1 MVNLKTA
8 FCDNLNLSSQKLGS
22 LQKTKTNRGEPK
34 MARTVIFGL
43 LVLALA
49 GGACFA
55 QDPGQPDSIIF
66 GNVDGSM
73 FLASLNA
80 DMIIPVWAKTDDSV
94 AFVHCPLGSHN
105 QYITNRNGGTIF
117 TPLTLWDDCSFLA
130 PNVDYPIAGVTNQ
143 SLIGWA
149 DIGGQPNP
157 ILLTNYAWVKIAEFR
172 IHTTSDP
179 TVLGDTTEL
188 FPGANQQNGTLIFSD
203 ATGSFNWIP
212 KAKYAKIYFPPNDPP
227 VYTSPTGGTYE
238 ANRGFEVAY
247 TVDCTDPNGDPL
259 ILTVDFPDPNY
270 TWQQLINVAG
280 HIRYKFSWVI
290 PNDADS
296 SYNLRFTVNDGQG
309 GVVNR
314 DLVINVSNVGLVIG
328 STSAIPG
335 ASIQIPVSLNNSGYT
350 SKVGAFEILIHWDS
364 QILTLSSVTR
374 TGRLGSWEYFH
385 VTMNDA
391 GPGSARIVGIADM
404 VNGPVMP
411 PLAPGSGAI
420 LNLNFA
426 VSAQENWIG
435 VHAPIQFLTQDLTD
449 NTLADSSGYVL
460 VYPGLTDGGV
470 NVLGPGQVLM
480 GDINLNGIAYE
491 TADFVLF
498 VNHLINPSAFPF
510 TSVQTQATDI
520 NTDGLTLTVA
530 DLVYLLNII
539 NGNILPPLKP
549 AENSASVELLVANNN
564 GVLNI
569 QANSNTEIAA
579 LYVKI
584 NHAGLTLA
592 QPHALCGLEMAYFD
606 NGQTMTVLM
615 YDPECHGLPQGE
627 SPLFNSAITA
637 GSAEI
642 GSISITE
649 IQAADP
655 QGRLVGSTA
664 KMPDAY
670 ELFGSYPNPFNSTT
684 KISFAIANKA
694 YVDLDIFDVTG
705 RLVKRLA
712 ESEFPAGR
720 HELLWNGQD
729 DNNQNVASGIYFY
742 RIKVDNFTEV
752 NKTTLIK

>member
-1 MVNLKTA
+1 MR
-8 FCDNLNLSSQKLGS
+8 
-22 LQKTKTNRGEPK
+22 KTKTNRGEPK

-55 QDPGQPDSIIF
+55 QDPRQPDSIKF
-66 GNVDGSM
+66 GNLDGSLS
-73 FLASLNA
+73 LAALNT
-80 DMIIPVWAKTDDSV
+80 DMVIPVWVKTDDSA
-94 AFVHCPLGSHN
+94 AFVHCPLGTHN
-105 QYITNRNGGTIF
+105 QYIASRNGGVLYA
-117 TPLTLWDDCSFLA
+117 PLSVWDDCSFLT
-130 PNVDYPIAGVTNQ
+130 PNVDYPTAGITNQ
-143 SLIGWA
+143 SIIGWA
-149 DIGGQPNP
+149 DIFGAPNP
-157 ILLTNYAWVKIAEFR
+157 ILFTNYSWVKIADFY
-172 IHTTSDP
+172 IHTTSNP
-179 TVLGDTTEL
+179 AVLGDTTEL
-188 FPGANQQNGTLIFSD
+188 FAGANPQNGALIFSD
-203 ATGSFNWIP
+203 ATGSFNWVP
-212 KAKYAKIYFPPNDPP
+212 RSVYGKLYFPPNDPP
-227 VYTSPTGGTYE
+227 VFTSPAGGVND

-247 TVDCTDPNGDPL
+247 IVDCTDPNSDAL
-259 ILTVDFPDPNY
+259 ILTANFPDPNY
-270 TWQQLINVAG
+270 AWQQLINVAG
-280 HIRYKFSWVI
+280 HIRYKFSWII

-296 SYNLRFTVNDGQG
+296 TYNLRFTVNDSQG
-309 GVVNR
+309 GIVNL
-314 DLVINVSNVGLVIG
+314 DIVINVSDVGIVIG

-364 QILTLSSVTR
+364 QALTLSSITR

-391 GPGSARIVGIADM
+391 GPGSARLVGIADM
-404 VNGPVMP
+404 VNGPVSP
-411 PLAPGSGAI
+411 PLQTGTGPI

-426 VSAQENWIG
+426 VSSDERWIG
-435 VHAPIQFLTQDLTD
+435 VRAPIQFLTQDLTD
-449 NTLADSSGYVL
+449 NTLSDSSGYVL

-470 NVLGPGQVLM
+470 SILGPGQVLM

-498 VNHLINPSAFPF
+498 VNHLINPTAFPF

-549 AENSASVELLVANNN
+549 GDNAATVELLVAENN
-564 GVLNI
+564 GTLDI
-569 QANSNTEIAA
+569 QASSNTQIAA
-579 LYVKI
+579 LMMKI
-584 NHAGLTLA
+584 NHTGLTLA
-592 QPHALCGLEMAYFD
+592 PPRPTCGLELAYFD
-606 NGQTMTVLM
+606 NGQTLTVLM
-615 YDPECHGLPQGE
+615 YDPECRGLAQGQAA
-627 SPLFNSAITA
+627 LFNSAITS
-637 GSAEI
+637 GSPQV
-642 GSISITE
+642 GSITVGE

-655 QGRLVGSTA
+655 EGRMISAGV

-694 YVDLDIFDVTG
+694 YIDLDIFDVTG

-712 ESEFPAGR
+712 QSEFPAGR
-720 HELLWNGQD
+720 HDLLWNGQD
-729 DNNQNVASGIYFY
+729 DNDQNVASGIYFY
-742 RIKVDNFTEV
+742 RLKVDNFTEV